1 MWGQWLA
8 DSSDCRQ
15 IYHLGCWQ
23 ISDGGSWNS
32 DLRSQTVES
41 GDDDRRSRCGFA
53 RRRVI
58 VVGATRIIC
67 AEPTPRPGR
76 ANKKKVTS
84 DFGAEPLEQVIG
96 ERKVVPRQHQMT
108 ETDSLFSEAK
118 VTKHFH

>member
-84 DFGAEPLEQVIG
+84 DCGAEPRTRNR
-96 ERKVVPRQHQMT
+96 RKEGCPKATSDDRDRQPFFQKIT
-108 ETDSLFSEAK
+108 
-118 VTKHFH
+118 